1 MKTAYYMLISDW
13 SSDVCSS
20 DLRLEVA
27 FVVDQEVCRDH
38 HAVALVHTLTDL
50 DHPLS
55 APPDRHFTGLET
67 SLAPVED
74 HDLPRARVD
83 HGAVGNRDHGFLAAA
98 RDPDLGIHVRQQG
111 AVGVRDLDTPPRRP
125 GPHPDPI
132 GRASGRGRGGKDV

>member
-27 FVVDQEVCRDH
+27 FGVDQEVCRDH

-83 HGAVGNRDHGFLAAA
+83 HGAVGNRDRQSVVSGK
-98 RDPDLGIHVRQQG
+98 GVSVRC
-111 AVGVRDLDTPPRRP
+111 D
-125 GPHPDPI
+125 I
-132 GRASGRGRGGKDV
+132 GGRGNIQTKNNIK